1 MVKVNLVIDHK
12 NWKFRYPKIN
22 LFITKSIKK
31 ILLSIFSSHKNN
43 FEISILL
50 TGSKNM
56 KNLNKKFRKIN
67 KDTDVLSFPAEE
79 KNFFEKDLK
88 SKKKVY
94 LGDVALSYQYIEAIT
109 KKQNSNFDDYFKKY
123 PLVYKRV
130 MNGEGVIDRVGREE
144 DKQLI
149 AMNIGYINHDRARKM
164 LFKIME
170 ENIEGWWD

>member
-12 NWKFRYPKIN
+12 NWKFKYPKLN
-22 LFITKSIKK
+22 LFLTKSIKK
-31 ILLSIFSSHKNN
+31 ILLSIFSSNKTN

-79 KNFFEKDLK
+79 KDFFDKDLK

-109 KKQNSNFDDYFKKY
+109 KKQNSNFDDYFKKM
-123 PLVYKRV
+123 LVH
-130 MNGEGVIDRVGREE
+130 G
-144 DKQLI
+144 LLHL
-149 AMNIGYINHDRARKM
+149 IGYEHNSFKNYKKM
-164 LFKIME
+164 SLLEKKIIR
-170 ENIEGWWD
+170 NI

>member
-12 NWKFRYPKIN
+12 NWKFRYPKVN
-22 LFITKSIKK
+22 LFLRKSIKK
-31 ILLSIFSSHKNN
+31 ILLSIFSSHKTN

-50 TGSKNM
+50 TQSKNM

-79 KNFFEKDLK
+79 KNFFDKHLK

-109 KKQNSNFDDYFKKY
+109 KKQKTSFDDYFKKM
-123 PLVYKRV
+123 LVH
-130 MNGEGVIDRVGREE
+130 G
-144 DKQLI
+144 LLHL
-149 AMNIGYINHDRARKM
+149 IGYEHNSFKNYKKM
-164 LFKIME
+164 SLLEKKIIR
-170 ENIEGWWD
+170 NI

>member
-1 MVKVNLVIDHK
+1 MIIKKKSQMVKVNLVIDHK
-12 NWKFRYPKIN
+12 NWKLRYPKVN
-22 LFITKSIKK
+22 LFLRKRIKK
-31 ILLSIFSSHKNN
+31 ILLSIFLSHKTH

-79 KNFFEKDLK
+79 KDFFDKDLK

-109 KKQNSNFDDYFKKY
+109 KKQKTSFDDYFKKM
-123 PLVYKRV
+123 LVHGVLHLIGHEHNSLKKYKKMSSLEKKIIR
-130 MNGEGVIDRVGREE
+130 
-144 DKQLI
+144 
-149 AMNIGYINHDRARKM
+149 NI
-164 LFKIME
+164 
-170 ENIEGWWD
+170 